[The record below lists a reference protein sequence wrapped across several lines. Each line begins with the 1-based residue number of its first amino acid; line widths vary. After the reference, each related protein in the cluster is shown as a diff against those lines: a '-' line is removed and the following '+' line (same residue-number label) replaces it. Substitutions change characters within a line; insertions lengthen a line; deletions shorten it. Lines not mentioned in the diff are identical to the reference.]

1 MPVPKKRITSTSEE
15 TTVESSGSQMP
26 DGQEFRQRMRN
37 LAVSAMR
44 VVIEEVMR
52 EELEQC
58 LGAAWGEITEDAKRI
73 SQWLV
78 LPGSGDQDRT
88 H

>member
-1 MPVPKKRITSTSEE
+1 MPVPKKRTTSTSEA
-15 TTVESSGSQMP
+15 TNVESSDHQMP
-26 DGQEFRQRMRN
+26 DAQEFRQRMRN

-58 LGAAWGEITEDAKRI
+58 LGAAWGEYTTPSRFLCRD
-73 SQWLV
+73 
-78 LPGSGDQDRT
+78 
-88 H
+88 

>member
-1 MPVPKKRITSTSEE
+1 MSRNA
-15 TTVESSGSQMP
+15 
-26 DGQEFRQRMRN
+26 RQRMRN

-58 LGAAWGEITEDAKRI
+58 LGAAWGECVRRI
-73 SQWLV
+73 
-78 LPGSGDQDRT
+78 GSYEIPA
-88 H
+88 